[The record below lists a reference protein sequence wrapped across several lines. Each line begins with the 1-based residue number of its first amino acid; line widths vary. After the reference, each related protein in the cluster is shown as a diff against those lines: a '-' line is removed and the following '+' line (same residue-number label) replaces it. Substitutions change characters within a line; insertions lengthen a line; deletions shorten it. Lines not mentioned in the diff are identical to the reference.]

1 MSVHILLETILIK
14 LNIINMDIHS
24 FENALRNGNMAENTI
39 RAYVYALREFISR
52 QKELTK
58 RDLLIYKTYLIE
70 SYKPKTVNLRIQAL
84 NKYLDFTNKSKWR
97 LKSVK
102 VQQRSYLENVI
113 SNADYIFLK
122 RKLKQEEN
130 LMWYFVVRF
139 LAATG
144 ARISELIKIK
154 VEHITLG
161 YFDIYTK
168 GGKIRRIYIP
178 KKLREEAKE
187 WLSKEK
193 RITGYLFLNRFVERI
208 TTRGISQQLKAYA
221 VRYGLNEKVVYPHS
235 FRHRFAKNFLEKF
248 NDISLLAD
256 LMGHES
262 IETTRIYL
270 RRTSTEQQEIVDK
283 VITW

>member
-1 MSVHILLETILIK
+1 
-14 LNIINMDIHS
+14 MDIHS
-24 FENALRNGNMAENTI
+24 FENTLRNGNMAENTI
-39 RAYVYALREFISR
+39 RAYLYALREFISR

-70 SYKPKTVNLRIQAL
+70 SYKPKTVNLRIQAI
-84 NKYLDFTNKSKWR
+84 NKYLDFANKSKWR

-154 VEHITLG
+154 VEHVTLG

-178 KKLREEAKE
+178 KKLREEATE
-187 WLSKEK
+187 WLSKDK
-193 RITGYLFLNRFVERI
+193 RTTGYLFLNRFGERI
-208 TTRGISQQLKAYA
+208 TTRGISQQLKNYA